1 MIFCSNCGNPV
12 NPDANFCECCG
23 AKVAGLTQANPE
35 DATSCF
41 LPEGTADPAP
51 EASPFAQA
59 AAAAGPSPFAVAAA
73 ANANEPSP
81 FAAAAAAA
89 AAVPAMPDF
98 SFAGA
103 DDGSFLAK
111 ADSLFADPADF
122 PGDAT
127 AASSFAGVSS
137 NPNPTGNAPGSANS
151 PIWLTAKPEEPKQP
165 KQPFFA
171 TGPNAAYH
179 APEESI
185 PMPAAPVPNVPIW
198 LSQSSDLPE
207 DLGDLTLDD
216 IDPKSTSPIDEV
228 SWRAKRSGPNPP
240 KKGLS

>member
-12 NPDANFCECCG
+12 NPEAKFCECCG
-23 AKVAGLTQANPE
+23 AKAAGLTQANPE

-41 LPEGTADPAP
+41 LPEGAAGSAT
-51 EASPFAQA
+51 ELSPFAQA
-59 AAAAGPSPFAVAAA
+59 AAAAGPSPFAQAAA
-73 ANANEPSP
+73 AAGPSP
-81 FAAAAAAA
+81 FAQAAA
-89 AAVPAMPDF
+89 AAVPAMSDF
-98 SFAGA
+98 
-103 DDGSFLAK
+103 
-111 ADSLFADPADF
+111 
-122 PGDAT
+122 
-127 AASSFAGVSS
+127 SFAGVSS

-165 KQPFFA
+165 KQPYFA

-228 SWRAKRSGPNPP
+228 SWRAKRSGPIPP

>member
-12 NPDANFCECCG
+12 NPEAKFCECCG
-23 AKVAGLTQANPE
+23 AKAAGLTQANPE

-41 LPEGTADPAP
+41 LPEGTADPATEP
-51 EASPFAQA
+51 SPFAQA
-59 AAAAGPSPFAVAAA
+59 AAAAGPSPFAQ
-73 ANANEPSP
+73 
-81 FAAAAAAA
+81 AAA

-98 SFAGA
+98 SLAGA
-103 DDGSFLAK
+103 DDGSSLAK

-122 PGDAT
+122 PGDAA
-127 AASSFAGVSS
+127 AASSFAGRSS
-137 NPNPTGNAPGSANS
+137 SPDPVGNAPGSANS

-185 PMPAAPVPNVPIW
+185 PMPAAPVANVPIW

-228 SWRAKRSGPNPP
+228 SWRAKRGGPIPP
-240 KKGLS
+240 KRGLS

>member
-12 NPDANFCECCG
+12 NPEAKFCECCG

-41 LPEGTADPAP
+41 LPEGTADPAT
-51 EASPFAQA
+51 ELSPFAQA
-59 AAAAGPSPFAVAAA
+59 AAAAGPSPFAQAAA
-73 ANANEPSP
+73 AAGPSP
-81 FAAAAAAA
+81 FAQAAA
-89 AAVPAMPDF
+89 AAVPAMSDF

-103 DDGSFLAK
+103 DDGSSLAK

-122 PGDAT
+122 QGDA
-127 AASSFAGVSS
+127 ASASSFAVVSS
-137 NPNPTGNAPGSANS
+137 TQNPAGNAPGSANS

-165 KQPFFA
+165 KQPYFA

-228 SWRAKRSGPNPP
+228 SWRAKRGGPIPP